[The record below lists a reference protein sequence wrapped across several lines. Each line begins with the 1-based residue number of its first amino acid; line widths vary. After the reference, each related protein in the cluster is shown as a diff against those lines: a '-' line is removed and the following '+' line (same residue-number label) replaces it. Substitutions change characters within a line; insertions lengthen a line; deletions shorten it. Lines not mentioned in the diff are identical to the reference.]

1 MREIVCLI
9 FVISAIA
16 LNHTTV
22 YSQEKVIHDDKYY
35 VVIGAFKVPKNAMN
49 WAEQARLEM
58 YNAEYA
64 WNEKRKLYYVYILS
78 TSSKQEA
85 VELAL
90 KMQQIPKYHDTWVYT
105 AILSADPQKIS
116 LQDTVTTVGSA
127 ELANSQQT
135 SQTAP
140 VEGTKQFIFRIRSLS
155 TTYDVKGEVDVYDAD
170 IIKGRKAASY
180 KGNEVV
186 NVKPINKSGNLTVVC
201 DIFGYRKLQI
211 PVNFIDPKP
220 GDGVTI
226 EDDKVILTFELV
238 RLKVGDK
245 ATMYHV
251 YFFKDAAI
259 MRPESRNEV
268 NALLEFLNEKPN
280 SRILLHGHTN
290 GNAHGK
296 IISMGDS
303 DDFWGLSTEN
313 KEGVGSA
320 VKLSEERARLIQQ
333 YLVKQGI
340 DESRMEVKGWGGKKP
355 VYDEDHPAAAANVRV
370 EVEVLRD

>member
-1 MREIVCLI
+1 MRDIVFFI
-9 FVISAIA
+9 FVIAAIA
-16 LNHTTV
+16 LSYTTV
-22 YSQEKVIHDDKYY
+22 YSQEKVFHDDKYY

-49 WAEQARLEM
+49 WAEQARFEM

-78 TSSKQEA
+78 ATSKQEA

-90 KMQQIPKYHDTWVYT
+90 KLQQIPKYQGTWVYT

-116 LQDTVTTVGSA
+116 LQDTVTNADLTRP
-127 ELANSQQT
+127 ENSQQT

-155 TTYDVKGEVDVYDAD
+155 TTYDVNGEVDVYDAD

-186 NVKPINKSGNLTVVC
+186 NVKPINKSGNLSVVC
-201 DIFGYRKLQI
+201 DVFGYRRLQI

-226 EDDKVILTFELV
+226 EDNKVILTFELV

-268 NALLEFLNEKPN
+268 NALLEYLNEKPN

-290 GNAHGK
+290 GNAFGK
-296 IISMGDS
+296 VISMGDS
-303 DDFWGLSTEN
+303 KDFFALSEEN
-313 KEGVGSA
+313 KEGTSTA
-320 VKLSEERARLIQQ
+320 VKLSEERARIIQQ

>member
-1 MREIVCLI
+1 MRDIVCFIIL
-9 FVISAIA
+9 ISAIA

-22 YSQEKVIHDDKYY
+22 YSQEKVIQDDKYY

-78 TSSKQEA
+78 ATSKQEA

-90 KMQQIPKYHDTWVYT
+90 KLQQIPKYQGTWVYT
-105 AILSADPQKIS
+105 AILSADPQKVS
-116 LQDTVTTVGSA
+116 LQDTLTNADLTRPD
-127 ELANSQQT
+127 NSQQT

-186 NVKPINKSGNLTVVC
+186 NVKPINKSGNLSVVC
-201 DIFGYRKLQI
+201 DVFGYRRLQI

-226 EDDKVILTFELV
+226 EDNKVILTFELV

-268 NALLEFLNEKPN
+268 NALLEYLNEKPN

-290 GNAHGK
+290 GNAFGK
-296 IISMGDS
+296 VISMGDS
-303 DDFWGLSTEN
+303 KDFFALSEEN
-313 KEGVGSA
+313 KEGTSTA
-320 VKLSEERARLIQQ
+320 VKLSEERARIIQQ

>member
-1 MREIVCLI
+1 MREIVSFI

-16 LNHTTV
+16 LSHTTV

-90 KMQQIPKYHDTWVYT
+90 KMQQTPKYHDTWVYT

-116 LQDTVTTVGSA
+116 LQDTLATAGSA
-127 ELANSQQT
+127 DNQQT

-186 NVKPINKSGNLTVVC
+186 NVKPINKSGNLSVVC
-201 DIFGYRKLQI
+201 DVFGYRRLQI

-226 EDDKVILTFELV
+226 EDDKVVLTFDLV

-290 GNAHGK
+290 GNAFGK
-296 IISMGDS
+296 VISMGDS
-303 DDFWGLSTEN
+303 KDFFGLSEEN
-313 KEGVGSA
+313 KEATSSA
-320 VKLSEERARLIQQ
+320 VKLSEERARIIQQ

-370 EVEVLRD
+370 EVEVLQD